1 MAAVVT
7 EAGTLVR
14 ERMAWERDFTQ
25 IPNVYARDKDLSWVA
40 RGILIWLMTH
50 DAGYQVTMGAIEAGS
65 WKEGREAVRSAVAE
79 LEKAGYLHR
88 QQKRG
93 KGGRLA
99 GYVFHLRDPFQLPV
113 VGAPQLPIGS
123 LQAVDNSHSTGDGFP
138 SSGAVDNPTGG
149 RVAVDGKPSTK
160 KNTKVRTTKD
170 PAQPQQ
176 PLGAPVDN
184 FGAVRWADD
193 ECPAAW
199 STPRLHEL
207 GPKSGACTKCGARP
221 IVRSVG

>member
-1 MAAVVT
+1 MS
-7 EAGTLVR
+7 EPGTLVR

-25 IPNVYARDKDLSWVA
+25 VPNVYARDKSLSWVA
-40 RGILIWLMTH
+40 RGILVWLMTQDH
-50 DAGYQVTMGAIEAGS
+50 GYQVSMSAIEGSS

-93 KGGRLA
+93 QGGRLA

-113 VGAPQLPIGS
+113 VGAPQLPITA
-123 LQAVDNSHSTGDGFP
+123 LAAVDNSRSTGDGFP
-138 SSGAVDNPTGG
+138 SSGAVDNSTGR

-160 KNTKVRTTKD
+160 KNTKERTYKD
-170 PAQPQQ
+170 PAQPQSAQ
-176 PLGAPVDN
+176 GEPVDN
-184 FGAVRWADD
+184 FGAVRWAED

-199 STPRLHEL
+199 TTPRRHEL
-207 GPKSGACTKCGARP
+207 GPKSHACIKCGARP
-221 IVRSVG
+221 IVRSL

>member
-1 MAAVVT
+1 MT
-7 EAGTLVR
+7 ESVGTLVR

-25 IPNVYARDKDLSWVA
+25 VPNVYARDKSLSWVA
-40 RGILIWLMTH
+40 RGILVWLMTQES
-50 DAGYQVTMGAIEAGS
+50 GYQVSMGVIEAAS

-93 KGGRLA
+93 RGGRLA
-99 GYVFHLRDPFQLPV
+99 GYIFHLRDPFQLPV
-113 VGAPQLPIGS
+113 MGAPQLPIAA
-123 LQAVDNSHSTGDGFP
+123 LQAVDNSPSTGDGFP
-138 SSGAVDNPTGG
+138 SSGAMDNSTGG
-149 RVAVDGKPSTK
+149 RVAVDGNPSTK
-160 KNTKVRTTKD
+160 KNTKSRTYKD
-170 PAQPQQ
+170 PAQPQE
-176 PLGAPVDN
+176 PKGAPVDN

-199 STPRLHEL
+199 SSPRLHEL

-221 IVRSVG
+221 IVRSVN